1 MNRLIDE
8 DWELRRSLAACDP
21 EWVVELAYVL
31 NASPDYRADL
41 RRLVATRSHLA
52 NLAEL
57 LEAADD
63 DEVVRLRLL
72 RAIRDT
78 RTVG

>member
-8 DWELRRSLAACDP
+8 DWELRRSLTACDP
-21 EWVVELAYVL
+21 AWVDELAHVL
-31 NASPDYRADL
+31 NAPQDYRAEL

-52 NLAEL
+52 DLAEL
-57 LEAADD
+57 LEAADE

-78 RTVG
+78 KTVA